1 MSKKLSLMAGVLG
14 ALALLTAPAAY
25 SQSQSPAPSQA
36 PAAPSSQGPEA
47 KAPAA
52 RGKWHHG
59 HKRHRYNPQA
69 AETITGTVVS
79 IKQRTAKKP
88 GRPARV
94 SMLVRTDKGKVRVTL
109 GPADYLD
116 KQSLKPAVG
125 DKVEVRGI
133 PHTRGTRT
141 LFVAGEVKKGEQVL
155 KLHDETTGRPLW
167 ATGQTKPGS

>member
-14 ALALLTAPAAY
+14 ALALLTAPGAWA
-25 SQSQSPAPSQA
+25 QSQA
-36 PAAPSSQGPEA
+36 PATAKSQGPEA
-47 KAPAA
+47 AAPAA

-59 HKRHRYNPQA
+59 HKRHQRYNPQA

-125 DKVEVRGI
+125 DCI
-133 PHTRGTRT
+133 
-141 LFVAGEVKKGEQVL
+141 VA
-155 KLHDETTGRPLW
+155 HFR
-167 ATGQTKPGS
+167 